1 MRLGWR
7 TPRVDS
13 LKLVN
18 CTRIEN
24 AHKIRKKTYI
34 FYYVTVICTVQ
45 LQYWG
50 DRLNRYGLVW
60 AVTINPPKLPINDKA
75 RNDTHIASTGVRLY

>member
-18 CTRIEN
+18 YTRIEN
-24 AHKIRKKTYI
+24 AHKVRKKI
-34 FYYVTVICTVQ
+34 FVFYYVVVICTITK
-45 LQYWG
+45 G
-50 DRLNRYGLVW
+50 KNRYG
-60 AVTINPPKLPINDKA
+60 
-75 RNDTHIASTGVRLY
+75 GV

>member
-18 CTRIEN
+18 YTRIEDG
-24 AHKIRKKTYI
+24 
-34 FYYVTVICTVQ
+34 CTQ
-45 LQYWG
+45 EFKGGPEIEKSILLSLKYW
-50 DRLNRYGLVW
+50 
-60 AVTINPPKLPINDKA
+60 LPY
-75 RNDTHIASTGVRLY
+75 LL